1 VDGVLQEGL
10 IMPGDLQSF
19 VSNFS
24 QVREA
29 AVNEAFAA
37 AQQVQQRAE
46 AFQAQTEA
54 AGSRPPA
61 GATSNLPSETQHTGV
76 VVLAIG
82 ALAAVGVAYLILR
95 KE

>member
-1 VDGVLQEGL
+1 
-10 IMPGDLQSF
+10 MPDELQSF
-19 VSNFS
+19 ITGFS
-24 QVREA
+24 QIREA
-29 AVNEAFAA
+29 AVSEAFDA

-54 AGSRPPA
+54 AGTRPPA
-61 GATSNLPSETQHTGV
+61 RATGLTTQAQRSGV

>member
-1 VDGVLQEGL
+1 
-10 IMPGDLQSF
+10 MPGDLQSF
-19 VSNFS
+19 ITGFS

-29 AVNEAFAA
+29 AVSEAFDA

-54 AGSRPPA
+54 AGARPPA
-61 GATSNLPSETQHTGV
+61 RSTGLPTESQHSGV